1 MGKKEK
7 AALKVVLDTNIL
19 ISALLFRG
27 KLSRVVDLW
36 KEGRVVPVISKETF
50 QEFKAVLE
58 YPKFRLSK
66 DEIKTIIEEEVL
78 SFFEIVEVTDEVK
91 GICTDPDD
99 DKFIACAIAA
109 SADFIVTG
117 DSALCD
123 GRYPRA
129 SPWHFNGVQASL
141 DRLRR

>member
-7 AALKVVLDTNIL
+7 AALRVVLDTNIL

-27 KLSRVVDLW
+27 ELSRVANLW
-36 KEGRVVPVISKETF
+36 KESRVVPVISKETF

-123 GRYPRA
+123 VGKYRSVKIIKA
-129 SPWHFNGVQASL
+129 FDL
-141 DRLRR
+141 LKMMD

>member
-1 MGKKEK
+1 
-7 AALKVVLDTNIL
+7 
-19 ISALLFRG
+19 
-27 KLSRVVDLW
+27 VDLW

-66 DEIKTIIEEEVL
+66 YEIKTIIEEEVL

-123 GRYPRA
+123 VGKYRSVKIIKA
-129 SPWHFNGVQASL
+129 FDL
-141 DRLRR
+141 LKMMD